1 MTSIREPVN
10 VTLLLEKGAKLEARA
25 FGSFEKPRYGEL
37 VFCTAMTGI
46 EEALTDPSYCN
57 QIVVTSVAHV
67 GNTGF
72 NGEDMESS
80 KLWAEGLVC
89 RELELVP
96 SNWRATK
103 PLHEWILDEGKFV
116 IFGVDTR
123 SVVQELR
130 DNGSQRALV
139 YRSGSLSDSEA
150 MTFLKEQV
158 PQMSGAELCTR
169 VSTSKTYQYQSKP
182 TGYWPLG
189 SYLGLEALGK
199 QHDQNKNIAV
209 WDFGVKN
216 NTLRILSSTGATVR
230 VYPAATKAEDFL
242 SADIH
247 GIFLSNGPGDPAA
260 ATQVIAELKKVLGK
274 KPIFAICLGHQLVA
288 LASGAKTY
296 KLPYGHRG
304 IHHPVVE
311 LNQRGEAQRTWI
323 TSQNHGFA
331 VNPETLSKEGWLRF
345 VHGDDQS
352 VEGISYPE
360 WRCDTVQFHP
370 EVGPGPFDSSVLI
383 KNFLG
388 ETLYA
393 GN

>member
-1 MTSIREPVN
+1 M
-10 VTLLLEKGAKLEARA
+10 TLLLEKGARLDALA
-25 FGSFEKPRYGEL
+25 FGNFEKPRHGEL
-37 VFCTAMTGI
+37 VFCTAMTGV
-46 EEALTDPSYCN
+46 EEALTDPSYAR

-72 NGEDMESS
+72 TGQDMESS
-80 KLWAEGLVC
+80 RLWAEGLVC
-89 RELELVP
+89 RELELAP
-96 SNWRATK
+96 SNWRAIK
-103 PLHEWILDEGKFV
+103 PLHEWILDEGRFV

-123 SVVQELR
+123 AIVQELR
-130 DNGSQRALV
+130 DHGSQKALI
-139 YRSGSLSDSEA
+139 YKKGSLTLEQAQKVLRDEVPA
-150 MTFLKEQV
+150 MAGLDLC
-158 PQMSGAELCTR
+158 AE
-169 VSTSKTYQYQSKP
+169 VSTKAPYEYKNPDAGSH
-182 TGYWPLG
+182 YWPLG
-189 SYLGLEALGK
+189 EHLGLASMAKAAGSI
-199 QHDQNKNIAV
+199 HKNIAV

-216 NTLRILSSTGATVR
+216 NTLRILSSTGASLR
-230 VYPAATKAEDFL
+230 VLPASSKAEDFL
-242 SADIH
+242 GEDIH

-260 ATQVIAELKKVLGK
+260 ATHVIAELKKVLGK

-288 LASGAKTY
+288 HASGAQTY
-296 KLPYGHRG
+296 KLPFGHRG

-311 LNQRGEAQRTWI
+311 LNQKGEAQRTWI

-331 VNPETLSKEGWLRF
+331 VDPASLRTGWLKF

>member
-1 MTSIREPVN
+1 M
-10 VTLLLEKGAKLEARA
+10 A
-25 FGSFEKPRYGEL
+25 FGNFDKPRYGEL
-37 VFCTAMTGI
+37 VFCTAMTGV
-46 EEALTDPSYCN
+46 EEALTDPSYCQ

-72 NGEDMESS
+72 TGEDMESS
-80 KLWAEGLVC
+80 RLWAEGLVC
-89 RELELVP
+89 RELETLP
-96 SNWRATK
+96 SNWRAKK
-103 PLHEWILDEGKFV
+103 PLHEWIMDEGKFV

-123 SVVQELR
+123 QVVQELR
-130 DNGSQRALV
+130 ERGSQKSIV
-139 YRSGSLSDSEA
+139 YRSGSMSVGEAQNFLATEVPSMKGADLCGVVTSCKPFDYKPSDS
-150 MTFLKEQV
+150 
-158 PQMSGAELCTR
+158 
-169 VSTSKTYQYQSKP
+169 
-182 TGYWPLG
+182 GYWPLG
-189 SYLGLEALGK
+189 SYLGLEALKEK
-199 QHDQNKNIAV
+199 QQETRNIAV

-216 NTLRILSSTGATVR
+216 NTLRILSATGANLR
-230 VYPAATKAEDFL
+230 VYPSTTKAEDL
-242 SADIH
+242 LAPEIH

-260 ATQVIAELKKVLGK
+260 ATHVIAELKKILGK

-288 LASGAKTY
+288 LAAGAKTF
-296 KLPYGHRG
+296 KLDFGHRG

-311 LNQRGEAQRTWI
+311 LDRHGETLRTWI

-331 VNPETLSKEGWLRF
+331 VDSASIPAKGWLRF
-345 VHGDDQS
+345 RHADDQS

-360 WRCDTVQFHP
+360 WLCDTVQFHP

>member
-1 MTSIREPVN
+1 MTAYREPEK
-10 VTLLLEKGAKLEARA
+10 VTLLLEKGAQLEALAYGA
-25 FGSFEKPRYGEL
+25 FDKPRFGEL
-37 VFCTAMTGI
+37 VFCTAMTGV

-72 NGEDMESS
+72 TGEDMESS
-80 KLWAEGLVC
+80 RLWAEGLVC

-96 SNWRATK
+96 SNWRAKK
-103 PLHEWILDEGKFV
+103 PLHEWIQDEKRFV
-116 IFGVDTR
+116 VFGVDTR
-123 SVVQELR
+123 AIVQELR
-130 DNGSQRALV
+130 DHGSQKTLV
-139 YRSGSLSDSEA
+139 YRSGSMNRDQA
-150 MTFLKEQV
+150 KAFLNTEV
-158 PQMSGAELCTR
+158 PPMSGANLTKQ
-169 VSTSKTYQYQSKP
+169 VSTQEIYTYQNQDN
-182 TGYWPLG
+182 GYWPLG
-189 SYLGLEALGK
+189 DHLGLAALK
-199 QHDQNKNIAV
+199 EKNQETRNIAV

-216 NTLRILSSTGATVR
+216 NTLRILSSTGAQVK
-230 VYPAATKAEDFL
+230 VFPADSKAEDFL
-242 SADIH
+242 GADVH

-260 ATQVIAELKKVLGK
+260 ATHVIAELKKVLGK

-288 LASGAKTY
+288 LAAGAKTF
-296 KLPYGHRG
+296 KLNFGHRG

-311 LNQRGEAQRTWI
+311 LNQGGEAQRTWI

-331 VNPETLSKEGWLRF
+331 VDPQTLPKGGWLKF
-345 VHGDDQS
+345 VHADDQS

-360 WRCDTVQFHP
+360 WHCDTVQFHP

-393 GN
+393 RS